1 MKALVTGG
9 AGYIGSTVSNL
20 LLDRGHE
27 VIIIDNL
34 STGKKKN
41 IPKRA
46 SFFKVDICNSRS
58 VKRILLKKNIDI
70 VFHFAAFV
78 DNLESLKKPKK
89 YYKNNFEKGKIF
101 LETCINNNITK
112 VIYSSTAAVYANK
125 DKKIN
130 EKSKLNPISPYSLS
144 KLKLEKIL
152 AKKKDKI
159 DCIILRYFN
168 VAGVENKFRCG
179 FNTKKGQN
187 LILNLCAAS
196 TKDKAFIIN
205 GNDYK
210 TPDGTTIRDYIH
222 VEDLAEI
229 HLLTSKLLLKNRI
242 FEIFNCGYGHGF
254 SVKQILNRFSYIS
267 KKKMKFKIGKRR
279 PKDIIVSVANPKRLI
294 KFIKWKPKYNN
305 LSHIVKSS
313 LKWYK
318 KMSDH

>member
-41 IPKRA
+41 IPKKA

-125 DKKIN
+125 NNRIN

-152 AKKKDKI
+152 DKKKDKI

-187 LILNLCAAS
+187 LILNLCEAS
-196 TKDKAFIIN
+196 IKGREFVIN

-210 TPDGTTIRDYIH
+210 TVDGTTIRDYIH

-229 HLLTSKLLLKNRI
+229 HLLTAKLLLKNKI
-242 FEIFNCGYGHGF
+242 FKIFNCGYGHGF
-254 SVKQILNRFSYIS
+254 SIKQILKRFSYIS
-267 KKKMKFKIGKRR
+267 KKKVKFKIGKRR

-294 KFIKWKPKYNN
+294 KFTKWKPRYNN

-318 KMSDH
+318 KMSNV

>member
-34 STGKKKN
+34 LTGKKKN
-41 IPKRA
+41 IPKKA
-46 SFFKVDICNSRS
+46 SFFKVDICNSKS
-58 VKRILLKKNIDI
+58 IKRILLKKNIDI

-125 DKKIN
+125 NKKIN

-152 AKKKDKI
+152 DKKKNKI

-187 LILNLCAAS
+187 LILNLCEAS

-205 GNDYK
+205 GSDYK

-229 HLLTSKLLLKNRI
+229 HLLTAKLLLKNRI
-242 FEIFNCGYGHGF
+242 FKIYNCGYGHGF
-254 SVKQILNRFSYIS
+254 SVKQILKRFSYIS

-294 KFIKWKPKYNN
+294 KFTKWKPRYNN

-318 KMSDH
+318 KMSNN

>member
-41 IPKRA
+41 IPKKA
-46 SFFKVDICNSRS
+46 SFFKVDICNSKS
-58 VKRILLKKNIDI
+58 IKRILLKKNIDI

-125 DKKIN
+125 NKKIN
-130 EKSKLNPISPYSLS
+130 EKSKLNPIYTYSLS

-152 AKKKDKI
+152 DKKKNKI

-187 LILNLCAAS
+187 LILNLCEAS

-205 GNDYK
+205 GSDYK

-229 HLLTSKLLLKNRI
+229 HLLTAKLLLKNRI
-242 FEIFNCGYGHGF
+242 FKIYNCGYGHGF
-254 SVKQILNRFSYIS
+254 SVKQILKRFSYIS

-294 KFIKWKPKYNN
+294 KFTKWKPRYNN

-318 KMSDH
+318 KMSNN

>member
-41 IPKRA
+41 IPKKA

-125 DKKIN
+125 NKKIN

-152 AKKKDKI
+152 DKKKNKI

-187 LILNLCAAS
+187 LILNLCEAS

-205 GNDYK
+205 GSDYK

-229 HLLTSKLLLKNRI
+229 HLLTAKLLLKNRI
-242 FEIFNCGYGHGF
+242 FKIYNCGYGHGF
-254 SVKQILNRFSYIS
+254 SVKQILKRFSYIS

-294 KFIKWKPKYNN
+294 KFTKWKPRYNN

-318 KMSDH
+318 KMSNN